1 MMHKERESVSK
12 KQRRDQ
18 DDKCYLVE
26 YSRSN
31 NSDTEVLEYYYVG
44 GRIIKHATNRTI
56 TSQASLQTKPRREKA
71 EWKQVI
77 RSQRNTKALSDN
89 SVIKK

>member
-1 MMHKERESVSK
+1 MHKERESDSK
-12 KQRRDQ
+12 KTKTIKTTSATQLSTKGQNDN
-18 DDKCYLVE
+18 DM
-26 YSRSN
+26 
-31 NSDTEVLEYYYVG
+31 EVLEYYYVG
-44 GRIIKHATNRTI
+44 GRIIKHATNRRI
-56 TSQASLQTKPRREKA
+56 TSQANLQTKPRREKA